1 MTRVP
6 RKKKPRPRPSLRFQ
20 TQITV
25 ISEPIDGQ
33 QSHVADVQLIFRPAC
48 CVNLSWKRQSRCFC
62 VVERNRKSAVG
73 VNKLSAHNLPHV
85 HAISHRECLPFQV
98 PLCVSLRSL
107 LPQISCPV
115 YVGNLSL
122 LLLPQNRNEQKQ
134 IFFFYFTFLCSSVHR
149 FVCLLFMLGGYH
161 GCCIHDHKIWCMAL
175 NMSVVLFGGC
185 PAYTFL
191 IWLLLLPPRRCAW
204 CTETEEATRRLP
216 AEEDKYE
223 SEKYIKP
230 RN

>member
-134 IFFFYFTFLCSSVHR
+134 IFFFILRSYYALQCTVLC
-149 FVCLLFMLGGYH
+149 VCCLCLEG
-161 GCCIHDHKIWCMAL
+161 IMA
-175 NMSVVLFGGC
+175 VVSMIIK
-185 PAYTFL
+185 YD
-191 IWLLLLPPRRCAW
+191 AW
-204 CTETEEATRRLP
+204 H
-216 AEEDKYE
+216 
-223 SEKYIKP
+223 SI
-230 RN
+230 